1 MPELVVRT
9 VTAADRPVVDAFLAA
24 NVSDLVARLGEMV
37 DAREQEALL
46 AEIDGL
52 LAGVAT
58 LVQHEGEME
67 LLTLHAA
74 ERYRGVGSA
83 LLAAVIDE
91 ARSRGC
97 HGLWLITTNDNVDA
111 LRFYQR
117 RGLRLA
123 RLHVGAVD
131 VSRATL
137 KPWIPETGEHG
148 IPIRDE
154 IELEIRFDEEG

>member
-1 MPELVVRT
+1 MAELIVRS
-9 VTAADRPVVDAFLAA
+9 VSAADRPAVDAFLADNDA
-24 NVSDLVARLGEMV
+24 DAVARLGEMV

-46 AEIDGL
+46 AEVDGR

-58 LVQHEGEME
+58 MVQHEGEME
-67 LLTLHAA
+67 LLTLHAT
-74 ERYRGVGSA
+74 ERHRGVGTA
-83 LLAAVIDE
+83 LLTAVVDE
-91 ARSRGC
+91 ARARGC

-123 RLHVGAVD
+123 RLHAGAVD
-131 VSRATL
+131 VSRAAL
-137 KPWIPETGEHG
+137 KPWIPETGDHG

-154 IELEIRFDEEG
+154 IELEIRFDT